1 METTTT
7 ITDPRPQFTAAA
19 QTLRSVVAGIDPSQ
33 FERPTPCTDMNA
45 RELIDHIGMAVGR
58 VTAAGRRQPLEEWPT
73 EGFSVGDDV
82 AAAMDALIENATT
95 AWGDDRLAESVTL
108 PWTTLAG
115 AQALAV
121 YVNEVLVHSWDLAR
135 ATDQDTSFD
144 DDAIAVAEAIIHQ
157 ELPDPVRG
165 PMWDA
170 FKAEMPEGIP
180 FDPPFADAVDVADD
194 APPTVRLAAWNGCQ
208 P

>member
-1 METTTT
+1 M
-7 ITDPRPQFTAAA
+7 P
-19 QTLRSVVAGIDPSQ
+19 
-33 FERPTPCTDMNA
+33 
-45 RELIDHIGMAVGR
+45 
-58 VTAAGRRQPLEEWPT
+58 
-73 EGFSVGDDV
+73 
-82 AAAMDALIENATT
+82 
-95 AWGDDRLAESVTL
+95 
-108 PWTTLAG
+108 
-115 AQALAV
+115 
-121 YVNEVLVHSWDLAR
+121 
-135 ATDQDTSFD
+135 
-144 DDAIAVAEAIIHQ
+144 VAEAIIHQ